1 MKKAGNGMPFVL
13 MGWIASG
20 HRRMLDTALPQTL
33 LYALMLSRMRLPNGK
48 HKRPTG
54 RAGIQIEQPSHD
66 ILETFKRAVVL
77 VGTCLRR
84 SRTCMWVVDFLNSN
98 RLEAQAGAPYW
109 KTVGVGVT
117 GEVRDYF
124 RIITI
129 NPSRLS
135 VACVL

>member
-1 MKKAGNGMPFVL
+1 MKKAGNGMPFFL

-48 HKRPTG
+48 HTRPTG

-66 ILETFKRAVVL
+66 ILETFKGAVVL

-84 SRTCMWVVDFLNSN
+84 SRTCHVGGGLPQQQPVRSTSWRTV
-98 RLEAQAGAPYW
+98 LENCRRRRHG
-109 KTVGVGVT
+109 
-117 GEVRDYF
+117 
-124 RIITI
+124 
-129 NPSRLS
+129 
-135 VACVL
+135 